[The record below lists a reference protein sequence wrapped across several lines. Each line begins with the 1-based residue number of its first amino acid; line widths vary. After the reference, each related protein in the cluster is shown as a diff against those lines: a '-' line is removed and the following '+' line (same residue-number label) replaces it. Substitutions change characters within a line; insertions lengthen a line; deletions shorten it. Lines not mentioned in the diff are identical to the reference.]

1 MKIISWRH
9 RLIKSEWM
17 ALRLMSGKVEK
28 MRFSQHRGKCFVCVC
43 LVFFCE
49 FPNAQ
54 CTLVQKQRISIIRAV
69 FYLVFL
75 TSTLT
80 HTHHLNMLPIL
91 PKTLM
96 ANISNTHRIAC
107 HMYTRWNISSVF
119 FSTSLFYQTE
129 FKI

>member
-43 LVFFCE
+43 LVFSVNSPMHSAHSFKS
-49 FPNAQ
+49 NAFQ
-54 CTLVQKQRISIIRAV
+54 LFGPCSISFSSQAH
-69 FYLVFL
+69 
-75 TSTLT
+75 S